1 MEYARRERLRRK
13 KKSKNSLHCLKGEI
27 KVRSLKA
34 ASKIGA
40 QRTEYWTLY
49 LFKNI
54 EAYLIYNAV
63 KGEGRGKLG
72 VWD

>member
-40 QRTEYWTLY
+40 QRTEY
-49 LFKNI
+49 
-54 EAYLIYNAV
+54 
-63 KGEGRGKLG
+63 
-72 VWD
+72 